1 MAIYHLHVKV
11 IGRKAGS
18 SVVAS
23 AAYRSASRLR
33 DERIER
39 THDFSAKRGVVHS
52 EVMLPANAPEVW
64 RERERLWNDVEAF
77 EVRKDAQLA
86 REVEFALPRELSQA
100 QGIELARDFVQ
111 VEFVSKG
118 MVADLNVH
126 WDRAEDGSPKPHA
139 HVMLTMRS
147 VDENGFGAKVRDW
160 NATQMVERWRE
171 RWAELANERLAE
183 LDIDARIDHRSLEA
197 QGIALEPQTQIG
209 APAQRIE
216 GSGLDAGDIEADR
229 AELHREIARNNGAR
243 IIADPSVALDAITHQ
258 QSTFTRKDIAKF
270 AHRHSDGM
278 EQFNAVVAAIG
289 NAPDLVELGKD
300 GRGEDRFTTR
310 QMIETEQRL
319 HRAAERIDLD
329 ERHAVSN
336 AHREAALARA
346 AQRGLVLSGEQT
358 DALAHIT
365 DGRGLGVVVGVAGTG
380 KSAML
385 GVARQAW
392 AAAGYEVRGAA
403 LSGIA
408 AENLEGGSG
417 IPSRT
422 IASMEQS
429 WGQGRD
435 LLTTRDVLVIDE
447 AGMVGTRQLERVLS
461 HAAEVGAKV
470 VLVGDPQQ
478 LQAIEAG
485 AAFRS
490 IHERHGG
497 IEIGQVRRQREDWQ
511 RDATRELAT
520 GRIGAAISAY
530 DGQGMVHQA
539 VTRNEARGEL
549 VERWDR
555 DRHAR
560 PEASRIILTH
570 TNDEVR
576 ALNQAARERM
586 RAAGDLGDD
595 VQVNV
600 ERGARAFASGDRVMF
615 LRNERGLGVKNG
627 TLGVIEEVSTQG
639 MTVRTEDHRSVRFD
653 LKDYAHIDHGYA
665 ATIHK
670 AQGMT
675 VDRTHVLATP
685 GMDAHGSYVAL
696 SRHRDGMDLHYGS
709 DDFATREK
717 LVRTLSRDR
726 TKDMASDYK
735 QIDPAQTYA
744 ERRGIT
750 FRQRVV
756 EIVRQIVPE
765 KLRDRI
771 GGLLDGLRSPAFAE
785 PGQERGQG
793 PERGGGGTRHGDAGP
808 TSGREAS
815 AKGAQRE
822 ADARADPEAALR
834 GARTKALV
842 RHARALDVI
851 LSTGNADGLG
861 SPEQMRELT
870 DARSAFEKVRPHGWR
885 DAEAA
890 YVKSPELVRE
900 AGAGRVNRI
909 VLALQLETEI
919 RTGLDNDPSR
929 RVDRFVERW
938 QKLDRTSQGQY
949 QAGDI
954 SGYKSTRTAMS
965 DMAKSLER
973 DPQLES
979 LLANHKKAL
988 GIEVESGRR
997 LGVELAFNHG
1007 IDLGRGRGIG
1017 L

>member
-18 SVVAS
+18 SAVAS

-52 EVMLPANAPEVW
+52 EVMMPENAPEAW
-64 RERERLWNDVEAF
+64 SDRERLWNDVEAF

-111 VEFVSKG
+111 TEFVSRG

-139 HVMLTMRS
+139 HVMLAMRS
-147 VDENGFGAKVRDW
+147 VDENGFGPKVRDW
-160 NATQMVERWRE
+160 NQTELVERWRE

-183 LDIDARIDHRSLEA
+183 LDIDACIDHRSLEA

-216 GSGLDAGDIEADR
+216 GDGLDAAGIEADR
-229 AELHREIARNNGAR
+229 AELHRDIARNNGAR
-243 IIADPSVALDAITHQ
+243 IIGDPSVALDAITHQ
-258 QSTFTRKDIAKF
+258 QSTFTRRDIAKF
-270 AHRHSDGM
+270 AHRHSDGI
-278 EQFNAVVAAIG
+278 EQFNHVMAAVS

-319 HRAAERIDLD
+319 HRAAERMAGQ
-329 ERHAVSN
+329 EHYAVSN
-336 AHREAALARA
+336 AHREAALANA
-346 AQRGLVLSGEQT
+346 KQLGLVLSGEQA
-358 DALAHIT
+358 DALTHIT
-365 DGRGLGVVVGVAGTG
+365 DGRGLGVVVGFAGTG

-392 AAAGYEVRGAA
+392 AAAGFEVRGAA

-408 AENLEGGSG
+408 AENLESGSG
-417 IPSRT
+417 ISSRT
-422 IASMEQS
+422 IASMEHS
-429 WGQGRD
+429 WEQGRD
-435 LLTTRDVLVIDE
+435 QLTARDVLVIDE

-461 HAAEVGAKV
+461 HAADVGAKV

-497 IEIGQVRRQREDWQ
+497 VKIGQVRRQREDWQ
-511 RDATRELAT
+511 RHATRDLAT
-520 GRIGAAISAY
+520 GRIGAAIGAY
-530 DGQGMVHQA
+530 DAKGMVHQA
-539 VTRNEARGEL
+539 ATRDEARSNL

-555 DRHAR
+555 DRQAQ
-560 PEASRIILTH
+560 PQASRIILTH

-576 ALNQAARERM
+576 ALNHAARERM
-586 RAAGDLGDD
+586 RAAGDLGEE
-595 VQVNV
+595 VQVDI
-600 ERGARAFASGDRVMF
+600 ERGVRSFASGDRIMF

-627 TLGVIEEVSTQG
+627 TLGVIEEVSTHN
-639 MTVRTEDHRSVRFD
+639 MAVRTDDGRSVRFD

-685 GMDAHGSYVAL
+685 GMDAHGSYVSM
-696 SRHRDGMDLHYGS
+696 SRHRDELNLHYGS
-709 DDFATREK
+709 DDFATQDR

-726 TKDMASDYK
+726 AKDMASDYE
-735 QIDPAQTYA
+735 QADPAQIYA

-750 FRQRVV
+750 FRERVV
-756 EIVRQIVPE
+756 EIVRRIVPE

-771 GGLLDGLRSPAFAE
+771 GGLLDGLRSPGDGE
-785 PGQERGQG
+785 PGQNRGQRPG
-793 PERGGGGTRHGDAGP
+793 RENVGAQIGDRGP
-808 TSGREAS
+808 TPGREAL
-815 AKGAQRE
+815 AEGAQRDTTVPGNRE
-822 ADARADPEAALR
+822 AEMRR
-834 GARTKALV
+834 ARTQALV
-842 RHARALDVI
+842 GHARVIDAI
-851 LSTGNADGLG
+851 LSTGSEDGQG
-861 SPEQMRELT
+861 SPEQMRELK
-870 DARSAFEKVRPHGWR
+870 DARGAFEKVRRHGWR

-890 YVKSPELVRE
+890 YVKNPELVRE
-900 AGAGRVNRI
+900 AAAGRVNR
-909 VLALQLETEI
+909 VVQALQLETEI
-919 RTGLDNDPSR
+919 RTGLDIDPGR
-929 RVDRFVERW
+929 RADRFVERW
-938 QKLDRTSQGQY
+938 QKLDRTGQRQY
-949 QAGDI
+949 QAGDM
-954 SGYKSTRTAMS
+954 SGYKSTLSAMS

-979 LLANHKKAL
+979 LLANRKRDL
-988 GIEVESGRR
+988 GINIDSGRR
-997 LGVELAFNHG
+997 LGAELAFSHG
-1007 IDLGRGRGIG
+1007 IGRGRGLG

>member
-11 IGRKAGS
+11 IGRKTGS
-18 SVVAS
+18 SAVAS

-33 DERIER
+33 DERIDR
-39 THDFSAKRGVVHS
+39 SHDFSAKRGVVHS
-52 EVMLPANAPEVW
+52 AVMLPEGAPDVW
-64 RERERLWNDVEAF
+64 NDRERLWNDVEAF

-111 VEFVSKG
+111 AEFVSRG
-118 MVADLNVH
+118 MVADLNMH
-126 WDRAEDGSPKPHA
+126 WDSAEDGSPKPHA

-147 VDENGFGAKVRDW
+147 LDENGFGPKVRDW
-160 NATQMVERWRE
+160 NQTELVERWRE

-216 GSGLDAGDIEADR
+216 GSGLAAGDTEADR
-229 AELHREIARNNGAR
+229 TELHREIARNNGAR
-243 IIADPSVALDAITHQ
+243 IIADSSVALDAITHQ
-258 QSTFTRKDIAKF
+258 QSTFTRKDIATF
-270 AHRHSDGM
+270 AHRHSEGV
-278 EQFNAVVAAIG
+278 EQFTTVLAAIS

-300 GRGEDRFTTR
+300 RRGEDRFTTR

-329 ERHAVSN
+329 ERHAVSD

-346 AQRGLVLSGEQT
+346 AQGGLVLSGEQT

-365 DGRGLGVVVGVAGTG
+365 DGRSLGVVIGFAGTG

-417 IPSRT
+417 ISSRT
-422 IASMEQS
+422 IASMEHS

-435 LLTTRDVLVIDE
+435 LLATRDVLVIDE

-461 HAAEVGAKV
+461 HAADAGAKV

-490 IHERHGG
+490 IHGRHGG
-497 IEIGQVRRQREDWQ
+497 VEIGQVRRQREDWQ
-511 RDATRELAT
+511 RDATRDLAT
-520 GRIGAAISAY
+520 GRIGTAIDVY
-530 DGQGMVHQA
+530 DAHGMVHQA
-539 VTRNEARGEL
+539 ATRDEARGEL

-555 DRHAR
+555 DRQAH
-560 PEASRIILTH
+560 PTASRIILTH
-570 TNDEVR
+570 TNDGVR

-595 VQVNV
+595 VHVNV
-600 ERGARAFASGDRVMF
+600 ERGARTFASGDRVMF
-615 LRNERGLGVKNG
+615 LHNERGLGVKNG
-627 TLGVIEEVSTQG
+627 TLGIVEKLSTQS
-639 MTVRTEDHRSVRFD
+639 MTVRTDEDRSVRFD

-696 SRHRDGMDLHYGS
+696 SRHRDSMDLHYGG
-709 DDFATREK
+709 DDFANRER

-726 TKDMASDYK
+726 AKDMASDYE
-735 QIDPAQTYA
+735 QIDPAQSYA
-744 ERRGIT
+744 ERRGIS

-756 EIVRQIVPE
+756 EIVRRIIPE
-765 KLRDRI
+765 NLRDRI
-771 GGLLDGLRSPAFAE
+771 GGLLDGLRSSADAE
-785 PGQERGQG
+785 PGQERGSG
-793 PERGGGGTRHGDAGP
+793 PAREDRGARGEDAVAAPG
-808 TSGREAS
+808 SEAF
-815 AKGAQRE
+815 AGGAQRE
-822 ADARADPEAALR
+822 ADGPVDAEVALR
-834 GARTKALV
+834 SARTKALV
-842 RHARALDVI
+842 RHARALDAI
-851 LSTGNADGLG
+851 FSTGNSDGQG
-861 SPEQMRELT
+861 SPEQMRELR
-870 DARSAFEKVRPHGWR
+870 DARVAFEKVRPHGWR

-890 YVKSPELVRE
+890 YVKNPELVRE
-900 AGAGRVNRI
+900 AGAGRVSRV

-919 RTGLDNDPSR
+919 RTGMDIDPGR
-929 RVDRFVERW
+929 RAERFVERW
-938 QKLDRTSQGQY
+938 QKFHRTGQEQY
-949 QAGDI
+949 QAGDM
-954 SGYKSTRTAMS
+954 SGYKLTRSAMS

-979 LLANHKKAL
+979 LLTNRKHEL
-988 GIEVESGRR
+988 GINVDSGRR
-997 LGVELAFNHG
+997 LGAELAFSHG
-1007 IDLGRGRGIG
+1007 IAKGRGIG
-1017 L
+1017 I

>member
-18 SVVAS
+18 SAVAS

-52 EVMLPANAPEVW
+52 EVLLPENAPEAW
-64 RERERLWNDVEAF
+64 SDRQRLWNDVEAF
-77 EVRKDAQLA
+77 ELRKDAQLA
-86 REVEFALPRELSQA
+86 REVEFALPRELNQA

-111 VEFVSKG
+111 TEFVSQG

-147 VDENGFGAKVRDW
+147 VDDNGFGSKVRDW
-160 NATQMVERWRE
+160 NRTELVERWRE

-209 APAQRIE
+209 APAHRIE
-216 GSGLDAGDIEADR
+216 DSGLDAAGIEADR

-270 AHRHSDGM
+270 AHRHSDGI
-278 EQFNAVVAAIG
+278 EQFDAVMAAVS
-289 NAPDLVELGKD
+289 NAPHLVELGKD
-300 GRGEDRFTTR
+300 GRGDDRFTTR

-319 HRAAERIDLD
+319 HHAAERMVGDGF
-329 ERHAVSN
+329 HAVSDQ
-336 AHREAALARA
+336 HREAALAHA
-346 AQRGLVLSGEQT
+346 KQLGLVLSGEQVE
-358 DALAHIT
+358 ALAYVT
-365 DGRGLGVVVGVAGTG
+365 DGSGLGVVVGFAGTG

-392 AAAGYEVRGAA
+392 AAAGYEVQGAA

-408 AENLEGGSG
+408 AENLESGSG
-417 IPSRT
+417 IASRT
-422 IASMEQS
+422 IASMEHG

-435 LLTTRDVLVIDE
+435 LLTARDVLVIDE

-461 HAAEVGAKV
+461 HAANVGAKV

-497 IEIGQVRRQREDWQ
+497 VEIGQVRRQREDWQ
-511 RDATRELAT
+511 RNATRDLAT

-530 DGQGMVHQA
+530 EDRGMVHQA
-539 VTRNEARGEL
+539 ASRDEARSDL

-555 DRHAR
+555 DRQAE

-576 ALNQAARERM
+576 ALNTAARERM
-586 RAAGDLGDD
+586 RVAGDLGGD
-595 VQVNV
+595 VQIGV
-600 ERGARAFASGDRVMF
+600 ERGERSFARGDRVMF

-627 TLGVIEEVSTQG
+627 TLGVIDEVSTQG
-639 MTVRTEDHRSVRFD
+639 MTVRTDDGSSVHFD
-653 LKDYAHIDHGYA
+653 LKDYSQIDHGYA

-675 VDRTHVLATP
+675 VDRTYVLATP

-696 SRHRDGMDLHYGS
+696 SRHRDGIDLHYGS

-717 LVRTLSRDR
+717 LVRSLSRDR
-726 TKDMASDYK
+726 AKDMASDYD

-750 FRQRVV
+750 FRERVV
-756 EIVRQIVPE
+756 EIVRRIVPE

-771 GGLLDGLRSPAFAE
+771 DGLLDGLRLPADAE
-785 PGQERGQG
+785 PSQDRGHQPG
-793 PERGGGGTRHGDAGP
+793 REDGRAQNGDAVP
-808 TSGREAS
+808 EREAS
-815 AKGAQRE
+815 ARGAQRE
-822 ADARADPEAALR
+822 GDAPVDPEAALR
-834 GARTKALV
+834 SARTNALV
-842 RHARALDVI
+842 RHARAIDAI
-851 LSTGNADGLG
+851 ISTGNADGQG
-861 SPEQMRELT
+861 SPEQMRELR
-870 DARSAFEKVRPHGWR
+870 DARRAFEKVRPYGWR

-890 YVKSPELVRE
+890 YVKNPELVRE
-900 AGAGRVNRI
+900 AGAGRVNR
-909 VLALQLETEI
+909 VVRALQLETEI
-919 RTGLDNDPSR
+919 RTDPGR
-929 RVDRFVERW
+929 RADRFVEDW
-938 QKLDRTSQGQY
+938 QKLKRTSQRQY
-949 QAGDI
+949 EAGDM
-954 SGYKSTRTAMS
+954 SGYRSTRSAMS

-988 GIEVESGRR
+988 GIQVESGRR
-997 LGVELAFNHG
+997 LGAELAFSNG

>member
-18 SVVAS
+18 SAVAS

-33 DERIER
+33 DARIER
-39 THDFSAKRGVVHS
+39 SHDFSAKRGVVHS
-52 EVMLPANAPEVW
+52 EVMLPENAPEAW
-64 RERERLWNDVEAF
+64 RDRERLWNDVEAF

-111 VEFVSKG
+111 AEFVSRG

-147 VDENGFGAKVRDW
+147 VDQNGFGAKVRDW
-160 NATQMVERWRE
+160 NATQLVERWRE

-216 GSGLDAGDIEADR
+216 GSGLDAGGTEADR

-243 IIADPSVALDAITHQ
+243 IIADPSVALEAITHQ
-258 QSTFTRKDIAKF
+258 QSTFTRKDIATF
-270 AHRHSDGM
+270 SHRHSDGM
-278 EQFNAVVAAIG
+278 EQFNAVMGAIS

-300 GRGEDRFTTR
+300 GRGDDRFTTR

-319 HRAAERIDLD
+319 HRAAERIDLN

-336 AHREAALARA
+336 AHRETALARA
-346 AQRGLVLSGEQT
+346 ARGGLVLSGEQT
-358 DALAHIT
+358 DALDHIT
-365 DGRGLGVVVGVAGTG
+365 NSRGLGVVVGFAGTG

-408 AENLEGGSG
+408 AENLESGSG
-417 IPSRT
+417 ITSRT
-422 IASMEQS
+422 IASMEHS

-435 LLTTRDVLVIDE
+435 LLTARDVLVIDE

-461 HAAEVGAKV
+461 HAADVGAKI

-497 IEIGQVRRQREDWQ
+497 VEIGQVRRQRQDWQ
-511 RDATRELAT
+511 RDATRDLAT

-530 DGQGMVHQA
+530 DAQGMVHQA
-539 VTRNEARGEL
+539 TTRDEARGEL

-555 DRHAR
+555 DRQAH

-586 RAAGDLGDD
+586 RIAGDLGDD
-595 VQVNV
+595 VHVSV

-627 TLGVIEEVSTQG
+627 TLGIVEEVSTQS
-639 MTVRTEDHRSVRFD
+639 MTVRTDDGRSVRFD

-696 SRHRDGMDLHYGS
+696 SRHRDGMDLHYGG
-709 DDFATREK
+709 DDFSTRER
-717 LVRTLSRDR
+717 LDRTLSRDR
-726 TKDMASDYK
+726 AKDMASDYE
-735 QIDPAQTYA
+735 QVDPAQHYA

-750 FRQRVV
+750 FRERVV
-756 EIVRQIVPE
+756 EIVRRIVPE
-765 KLRDRI
+765 KLRDGI
-771 GGLLDGLRSPAFAE
+771 GGLLDALRSPGDGE
-785 PGQERGQG
+785 PIQEGGRG
-793 PERGGGGTRHGDAGP
+793 RGRDSVGAQIGDVGTTP
-808 TSGREAS
+808 GREAF
-815 AKGAQRE
+815 AGGAPR
-822 ADARADPEAALR
+822 DTHVPGNPEAEMR
-834 GARTKALV
+834 RARTQALV
-842 RHARALDVI
+842 RHARAIDPI
-851 LSTGNADGLG
+851 LSTGNAHGQG
-861 SPEQMRELT
+861 SPEQMRELR

-890 YVKSPELVRE
+890 YVKNPELVRE
-900 AGAGRVNRI
+900 AGAGRVSRI

-919 RTGLDNDPSR
+919 RTGLDNDPGR
-929 RVDRFVERW
+929 RADRFVERW
-938 QKLDRTSQGQY
+938 QKLDRTGREQY
-949 QAGDI
+949 QAGDM
-954 SGYKSTRTAMS
+954 SGYKSTRSAMS

-979 LLANHKKAL
+979 LLANRKREL
-988 GIEVESGRR
+988 GINVDSGRR
-997 LGVELAFNHG
+997 LGAELVFSHG
-1007 IDLGRGRGIG
+1007 IGKGRGLGI
-1017 L
+1017 

>member
-18 SVVAS
+18 SAVAS

-33 DERIER
+33 DERIDR

-52 EVMLPANAPEVW
+52 EVMLPDNA
-64 RERERLWNDVEAF
+64 REAWSDRERLWNDVEAF
-77 EVRKDAQLA
+77 EMRKDAQLA

-111 VEFVSKG
+111 AEFVSQG

-126 WDRAEDGSPKPHA
+126 WDRAEDGSLKPHA

-147 VDENGFGAKVRDW
+147 VDENSFGPKVRDW
-160 NATQMVERWRE
+160 NSTEMVERWRE

-209 APAQRIE
+209 APAKRIE
-216 GSGLDAGDIEADR
+216 DSGLGAAGIEADR

-270 AHRHSDGM
+270 VHRHSDGI
-278 EQFNAVVAAIG
+278 EQFNQVMGTIG

-319 HRAAERIDLD
+319 HRAAERMAGR
-329 ERHAVSN
+329 ERHAVRDQD
-336 AHREAALARA
+336 REAALAHVR
-346 AQRGLVLSGEQT
+346 QLGLALSGEQAQ
-358 DALAHIT
+358 ALAHVT
-365 DGRGLGVVVGVAGTG
+365 DGHGLRVVVGFAGTG

-392 AAAGYEVRGAA
+392 AAAGYEVKGAA

-408 AENLEGGSG
+408 AENLESGSG
-417 IPSRT
+417 ISSRT
-422 IASMEQS
+422 IASMEHG
-429 WGQGRD
+429 WAQGRD
-435 LLTTRDVLVIDE
+435 LLTARDVLVIDE

-461 HAAEVGAKV
+461 HAADAGAKV

-497 IEIGQVRRQREDWQ
+497 VEIGQVRRQREDWQ
-511 RDATRELAT
+511 RDATRDLAS
-520 GRIGAAISAY
+520 GRIGATIGAY
-530 DGQGMVHQA
+530 EAKGMVHQA
-539 VTRNEARGEL
+539 TSRDEARSDL

-555 DRHAR
+555 DRQAD

-576 ALNQAARERM
+576 ALNNAARERM
-586 RAAGDLGDD
+586 RAAADLGND

-600 ERGARAFASGDRVMF
+600 ERGTRTFASGDRVMF
-615 LRNERGLGVKNG
+615 LRNERSLGVKNG
-627 TLGVIEEVSTQG
+627 TLGVIEEVSTQS
-639 MTVRTEDHRSVRFD
+639 MTIQTDDGRSVRFD
-653 LKDYAHIDHGYA
+653 LEDYAHIDHGYA

-685 GMDAHGSYVAL
+685 GMDAHGSYVGL

-709 DDFATREK
+709 DDFATRER
-717 LVRTLSRDR
+717 LVRTLSRGR
-726 TKDMASDYK
+726 AKDMASDYE
-735 QIDPAQTYA
+735 QVDPMQSYA

-750 FRQRVV
+750 FRERVV
-756 EIVRQIVPE
+756 EIVRRIVPE

-771 GGLLDGLRSPAFAE
+771 DGLLDRLRPPGNGE
-785 PGQERGQG
+785 PSQDRGHR
-793 PERGGGGTRHGDAGP
+793 PERGDSGTRPGDPGASP
-808 TSGREAS
+808 GREA
-815 AKGAQRE
+815 AARGAQRE
-822 ADARADPEAALR
+822 TGASVDTEAALR
-834 GARTKALV
+834 RARTNALV
-842 RHARALDVI
+842 RHARALDAI
-851 LSTGNADGLG
+851 LSTRNADGQG
-861 SPEQMRELT
+861 SPEQMRELR
-870 DARSAFEKVRPHGWR
+870 DARNAFEQVRPHGWR
-885 DAEAA
+885 DAETA
-890 YVKSPELVRE
+890 YVKNPELVRE

-919 RTGLDNDPSR
+919 RTGLDNDLGR
-929 RVDRFVERW
+929 RADRFVERW
-938 QKLDRTSQGQY
+938 QKLERTSQGQY
-949 QAGDI
+949 QAGDM

-988 GIEVESGRR
+988 GIQVESGRR

-1007 IDLGRGRGIG
+1007 IGSGRGIG
-1017 L
+1017 I

>member
-18 SVVAS
+18 SAVAS

-52 EVMLPANAPEVW
+52 EVMLPENAPEAW
-64 RERERLWNDVEAF
+64 SDRERLWNDVEAF
-77 EVRKDAQLA
+77 ELRKDAQLA

-111 VEFVSKG
+111 AEFVGRG

-126 WDRAEDGSPKPHA
+126 WDRAGEGSTKPHA

-147 VDENGFGAKVRDW
+147 VDENGFGPKVRDW
-160 NATQMVERWRE
+160 NSTEMVERWRE

-216 GSGLDAGDIEADR
+216 DGHLDAAGIEADR
-229 AELHREIARNNGAR
+229 AELHREIARNNGVR
-243 IIADPSVALDAITHQ
+243 IIDDPNLALDAITHQ

-278 EQFNAVVAAIG
+278 EQFNDVMGAIG

-319 HRAAERIDLD
+319 HRAAERMAGE
-329 ERHAVSN
+329 ERHAVSD
-336 AHREAALARA
+336 RDRGAALARA
-346 AQRGLVLSGEQT
+346 TRRGLVLSGEQT
-358 DALAHIT
+358 DALDHIT
-365 DGRGLGVVVGVAGTG
+365 DGSGLGVVVGFAGTG

-385 GVARQAW
+385 DVARQAW

-408 AENLEGGSG
+408 AENLESGSA
-417 IPSRT
+417 ISSRT
-422 IASMEQS
+422 IASMEHS

-435 LLTTRDVLVIDE
+435 LLTASDVLVVDE

-461 HAAEVGAKV
+461 HAANVGAKV

-497 IEIGQVRRQREDWQ
+497 VEIGQVRRQREDWQ
-511 RDATRELAT
+511 REATRDLAT
-520 GRIGAAISAY
+520 GRIGAAIDVY
-530 DGQGMVHQA
+530 DTQGMVHRA
-539 VTRNEARGEL
+539 ATRDEARSNL

-555 DRHAR
+555 DRQAQ

-586 RAAGDLGDD
+586 RAAGDLGDE
-595 VQVNV
+595 VHVVV
-600 ERGARAFASGDRVMF
+600 ERGARTFARGDRVMF
-615 LRNERGLGVKNG
+615 LRNERSLGVKNG
-627 TLGVIEEVSTQG
+627 TLGVIEEVSVQT
-639 MTVRTEDHRSVRFD
+639 MTVQTDDGRSLRFD

-675 VDRTHVLATP
+675 VNRTHVLATP
-685 GMDAHGSYVAL
+685 GMDAHSGYVSL

-709 DDFATREK
+709 EDFATRER
-717 LVRTLSRDR
+717 LVRALSRDR
-726 TKDMASDYK
+726 AKDMASDYD
-735 QIDPAQTYA
+735 QIDPAQHYA

-750 FRQRVV
+750 FRERVV
-756 EIVRQIVPE
+756 EFVRRVVPE
-765 KLRDRI
+765 KLRDKI
-771 GGLLDGLRSPAFAE
+771 SGLLDGLRSPADVG
-785 PGQERGQG
+785 PGQDRGRI
-793 PERGGGGTRHGDAGP
+793 PGGEDGRAQSGDAGAVP
-808 TSGREAS
+808 EKEAS
-815 AKGAQRE
+815 ARGAQRE
-822 ADARADPEAALR
+822 ADAPVDPEAALR
-834 GARTKALV
+834 NARTKALV
-842 RHARALDVI
+842 RHARALDAAI
-851 LSTGNADGLG
+851 RAGNANGQG
-861 SPEQMRELT
+861 TPEQMRELK
-870 DARSAFEKVRPHGWR
+870 DARNAFEKVRPYGSR

-890 YVKSPELVRE
+890 YVKNPDLVLE
-900 AGAGRVNRI
+900 ARAGRVNRI
-909 VLALQLETEI
+909 VRALQLETEI
-919 RTGLDNDPSR
+919 RTDPDR
-929 RVDRFVERW
+929 RAARFVEDW
-938 QKLDRTSQGQY
+938 QKRKRTSQRQY
-949 QAGDI
+949 QAGDM
-954 SGYKSTRTAMS
+954 SGYRSTRSAMS

-979 LLANHKKAL
+979 LLANQKKAL
-988 GIEVESGRR
+988 GIQVESGRR
-997 LGVELAFNHG
+997 LGAELAFSHG
-1007 IDLGRGRGIG
+1007 IGIGRGRGI
-1017 L
+1017 

>member
-18 SVVAS
+18 SAVAS

-33 DERIER
+33 DERIDR
-39 THDFSAKRGVVHS
+39 SHDFSAKRGVVHS
-52 EVMLPANAPEVW
+52 EVMLPENAPEAW
-64 RERERLWNDVEAF
+64 SERERLWNDVEGF

-86 REVEFALPRELSQA
+86 REVEFSLPRELSQA
-100 QGIELARDFVQ
+100 QGVELARDFVQ
-111 VEFVSKG
+111 AEFVSRG

-147 VDENGFGAKVRDW
+147 VNENGFGAKVRDW
-160 NATQMVERWRE
+160 NSTELVERWRE

-216 GSGLDAGDIEADR
+216 GSGLDAAGIDADR
-229 AELHREIARNNGAR
+229 AELHREIARINGAR
-243 IIADPSVALDAITHQ
+243 IVADPSVALDAITHQ

-270 AHRHSDGM
+270 AHRHSDGIA
-278 EQFNAVVAAIG
+278 QFSQVMGAIG
-289 NAPDLVELGKD
+289 NAPDLIELGKD

-319 HRAAERIDLD
+319 HRAAERMAGQ
-329 ERHAVSN
+329 ERHVVSD
-336 AHREAALARA
+336 AHRDAALARA

-358 DALAHIT
+358 AALDHII
-365 DGRGLGVVVGVAGTG
+365 DGRGLGVVVGFAGTG

-408 AENLEGGSG
+408 AENLESGSG
-417 IPSRT
+417 ISSRT
-422 IASMEQS
+422 IASMEHG

-435 LLTTRDVLVIDE
+435 LLTARDVLVIDE

-461 HAAEVGAKV
+461 HAADVGAKI

-497 IEIGQVRRQREDWQ
+497 VEIGQVRRQREEWQ
-511 RDATRELAT
+511 RDATRDLAT
-520 GRIGAAISAY
+520 GGIGAAISAY

-539 VTRNEARGEL
+539 TTREEARSDL

-555 DRHAR
+555 DRQAQ
-560 PEASRIILTH
+560 PDASRIILTH

-576 ALNQAARERM
+576 ALNHAARERM

-595 VQVNV
+595 VQVIV
-600 ERGARAFASGDRVMF
+600 ERGARDFASGDRVML

-627 TLGVIEEVSTQG
+627 TLGIVEEVSTQS
-639 MTVRTEDHRSVRFD
+639 MAVRIDDGRSVRFD

-696 SRHRDGMDLHYGS
+696 SRHRDGMDLHYGG
-709 DDFATREK
+709 DDFATRDR

-726 TKDMASDYK
+726 AKDMASDYE
-735 QIDPAQTYA
+735 QIDPAQSYA
-744 ERRGIT
+744 ERRGIA
-750 FRQRVV
+750 FRERVV
-756 EIVRQIVPE
+756 EIVRRIIPE
-765 KLRDRI
+765 KLRDKI
-771 GGLLDGLRSPAFAE
+771 GGLLDGLRSAGDDE
-785 PGQERGQG
+785 PSPDHRGR
-793 PERGGGGTRHGDAGP
+793 P
-808 TSGREAS
+808 GRENVGARVGDVDHTPARDAS
-815 AKGAQRE
+815 ARGVPRE
-822 ADARADPEAALR
+822 TDVPADPAAALR
-834 GARTKALV
+834 SARTKALV
-842 RHARALDVI
+842 RHAGALDAI
-851 LSTGNADGLG
+851 RAAGNTDGQG
-861 SPEQMRELT
+861 SSEQIRELR
-870 DARSAFEKVRPHGWR
+870 DARNAFEKVRPHGWR

-890 YVKSPELVRE
+890 YAKNPELVRE
-900 AGAGRVNRI
+900 AVGGRVNRT
-909 VLALQLETEI
+909 VLALQLESEI
-919 RTGLDNDPSR
+919 RTGMDIDPNRQANS
-929 RVDRFVERW
+929 FVERW

-949 QAGDI
+949 QAGDM
-954 SGYKSTRTAMS
+954 SGYKSTRSAMS
-965 DMAKSLER
+965 DMAKSVER

-979 LLANHKKAL
+979 LLANRKSDL
-988 GIEVESGRR
+988 GIHTDSGRR
-997 LGVELAFNHG
+997 LGAELAFSIG
-1007 IDLGRGRGIG
+1007 IGRGRGIG
-1017 L
+1017 I

>member
-11 IGRKAGS
+11 IGRKTGS
-18 SVVAS
+18 SAVAS

-52 EVMLPANAPEVW
+52 EVMLPDNAPDAW
-64 RERERLWNDVEAF
+64 SDRERLWNDVEAF

-111 VEFVSKG
+111 AEFVSRG

-126 WDRAEDGSPKPHA
+126 WDRAEDGSLKPHA

-147 VDENGFGAKVRDW
+147 VDEKDFGAKVRDW
-160 NATQMVERWRE
+160 NQTELVERWRE

-209 APAQRIE
+209 APAQRFE
-216 GSGLDAGDIEADR
+216 GSGLDAAGIEADR
-229 AELHREIARNNGAR
+229 VELHREIARNNGAR

-270 AHRHSDGM
+270 SHRHSDGM
-278 EQFNAVVAAIG
+278 EQFDAVMEAISR
-289 NAPDLVELGKD
+289 APDLIELGKD
-300 GRGEDRFTTR
+300 GRGDDRFTTR

-319 HRAAERIDLD
+319 HHAAERMAG
-329 ERHAVSN
+329 EGQYAVSD
-336 AHREAALARA
+336 RDRTTALAHAR
-346 AQRGLVLSGEQT
+346 QRGLVLSGEQS
-358 DALAHIT
+358 DALDHIT
-365 DGRGLGVVVGVAGTG
+365 DGRGLGVVVGFAGTG

-408 AENLEGGSG
+408 AENLENGSG
-417 IPSRT
+417 ISART
-422 IASMEQS
+422 IASMEHN
-429 WGQGRD
+429 WAQGRD
-435 LLTTRDVLVIDE
+435 LLTARDVLVIDE

-461 HAAEVGAKV
+461 HAVNAGAKV

-490 IHERHGG
+490 IQERHGG
-497 IEIGQVRRQREDWQ
+497 VEIGQVRRQREDWQ
-511 RDATRELAT
+511 RDATRDLAT

-530 DGQGMVHQA
+530 DDRGMVHQA
-539 VTRNEARGEL
+539 VSRDEARSDL

-555 DRHAR
+555 DRQAE

-576 ALNQAARERM
+576 ALNKAARERM
-586 RAAGDLGDD
+586 HAAGDLGAD
-595 VQVNV
+595 VQVAA
-600 ERGARAFASGDRVMF
+600 ERGARDFASGDRVMF
-615 LRNERGLGVKNG
+615 LRNERSLGVKNG
-627 TLGVIEEVSTQG
+627 TLGVVEEVSIQR
-639 MTVRTEDHRSVRFD
+639 MTVQTDDGRSVRFD

-665 ATIHK
+665 ATVHK

-675 VDRTHVLATP
+675 IDRTHVLATP
-685 GMDAHGSYVAL
+685 GMDAHGSYVSL

-709 DDFATREK
+709 DDFATRDR

-726 TKDMASDYK
+726 AKDMASDYD
-735 QIDPAQTYA
+735 QIDPAQSYA

-756 EIVRQIVPE
+756 EIVRRIVPD

-771 GGLLDGLRSPAFAE
+771 GGLLDGLRSPADAMSGQDRE
-785 PGQERGQG
+785 RSPGRGDGRAQN
-793 PERGGGGTRHGDAGP
+793 GDAGP
-808 TSGREAS
+808 TPGREGS
-815 AKGAQRE
+815 ARGAQRE
-822 ADARADPEAALR
+822 TDLPVDPEAALR
-834 GARTKALV
+834 SARTKALM
-842 RHARALDVI
+842 RHARALDAVI
-851 LSTGNADGLG
+851 RTGNADGHG
-861 SPEQMRELT
+861 TPQQMRELREAS
-870 DARSAFEKVRPHGWR
+870 DAFEKVRPHGWR

-890 YVKSPELVRE
+890 YVKNPDLVRE
-900 AGAGRVNRI
+900 AGTGRVNRI

-919 RTGLDNDPSR
+919 RTGVSNDPIR
-929 RVDRFVERW
+929 RADRFVERW
-938 QKLDRTSQGQY
+938 QKLHRTSQEQY
-949 QAGDI
+949 QAGDM
-954 SGYKSTRTAMS
+954 SGYKSTRSAMS

-979 LLANHKKAL
+979 QLANHKKAL
-988 GIEVESGRR
+988 GIQVESGRR

-1007 IDLGRGRGIG
+1007 IGRGRGIG
-1017 L
+1017 I